1 MDGTILIYTDLDGT
15 LLDDAYSFRGAEEAL
30 AAIRRRGIPLIPCSS
45 KTRAEVERL
54 RLRLGL
60 EDPFIVEN
68 GAACFLPDGW
78 RGIAADEGFRDG
90 AYRVIRLGADSVR
103 IRRFLAARGRDFGV
117 RGFGDATAAEIAR
130 RAGLSLE
137 EAELARR
144 REFSEVFWFEGEGRP
159 AELAA
164 AAAREGLEITRGGR
178 FHHLIGRGA
187 DKGAAV
193 RRLTAL
199 LGRHLPG
206 PLLTIGLGDGANDLP
221 LLAAVDR
228 AVLLPRADGSFEPCA
243 VPGIRHARSR
253 GGRGWNEAVLALLA
267 ELERPGGPSP

>member
-15 LLDDAYSFRGAEEAL
+15 LLDDAYSIEGAEEAL
-30 AAIRRRGIPLIPCSS
+30 AAIRRRGIPLIACSS
-45 KTRAEVERL
+45 KTRGEVERL

-68 GAACFLPDGW
+68 GAACFLPEGW
-78 RGIAADEGFRDG
+78 RGIAADEGSRDG
-90 AYRVIRLGADSVR
+90 PYRMIRLGADYER
-103 IRRFLAARGRDFGV
+103 IRRFLAERGRDFGV
-117 RGFGDATAAEIAR
+117 RGFGDATASEIAR

-137 EAELARR
+137 DARLARR
-144 REFSEVFWFEGEGRP
+144 REFSEPFWFEGEQRP

-178 FHHLIGRGA
+178 FHHLVGRGA

-206 PLLTIGLGDGANDLP
+206 PLLTVGLGDGMNDLP

-228 AVLLPRADGSFEPCA
+228 AVLFPRADGSFEPCT
-243 VPGIRHARSR
+243 VPGVLHARGR
-253 GGRGWNEAVLALLA
+253 GGRAWNEAVMTLLE
-267 ELERPGGPSP
+267 ELEPRRGSSP